1 MSRIDLGNDKGGKRS
16 CKDKIDNGIHRD
28 DRILLDSKDSA
39 TLGPLGIERVCVS
52 ALKESKKVGSKI
64 F

>member
-1 MSRIDLGNDKGGKRS
+1 VSCIDLENDKGGECG
-16 CKDKIDNGIHRD
+16 CKDKIDNRIHRD
-28 DRILLDSKDSA
+28 DRILLNSKDSA

-52 ALKESKKVGSKI
+52 ALSKRAAKSM

>member
-1 MSRIDLGNDKGGKRS
+1 MSCIDLRNDKGGNHS
-16 CKDKIDNGIHRD
+16 CKEKIDNRIHRG

-52 ALKESKKVGSKI
+52 ALSKRVKGR